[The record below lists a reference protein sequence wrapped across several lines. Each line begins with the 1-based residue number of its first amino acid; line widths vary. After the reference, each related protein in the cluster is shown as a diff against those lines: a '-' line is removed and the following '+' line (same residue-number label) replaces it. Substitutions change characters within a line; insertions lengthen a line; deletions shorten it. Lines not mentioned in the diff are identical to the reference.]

1 MKCLLDLVTKVIHVD
16 FAHLRGIP
24 SDEPANLLLPFCLK
38 LPVLFENQWVI
49 ARNGKALA
57 EYNHSDKIRLQ
68 KPDELYLIEWVSAW
82 LNNLGV
88 YRHNIDRII
97 SVSSL

>member
-1 MKCLLDLVTKVIHVD
+1 MSPQTVSK
-16 FAHLRGIP
+16 APRPLRKP
-24 SDEPANLLLPFCLK
+24 
-38 LPVLFENQWVI
+38 WVI